1 MRENYNDGGIDDV
14 EDIAGDSIDYDQ
26 VKLEQQKAILDVQ
39 EDVMNDLTYAVDNYV
54 AIMYNNK
61 WHPGKVTE
69 FIKIA

>member
-1 MRENYNDGGIDDV
+1 
-14 EDIAGDSIDYDQ
+14 
-26 VKLEQQKAILDVQ
+26 
-39 EDVMNDLTYAVDNYV
+39 MNDLTYAVDNYV